1 MEVDITGGVWL
12 PSDPKE
18 PQLFRLDFLNLK
30 MEQFYL
36 RELPEILSEKPVSWL
51 FNHKCKGCTFVN
63 VCRSEADGTPGQ
75 IPYMTEEKAEE
86 LIFPDIEDL
95 TYGLSQFT
103 FDPVTFDP
111 VTFDPVTFDPASI
124 WPDPENL
131 PMPVEFEEAHE
142 EDKPVVG

>member
-1 MEVDITGGVWL
+1 MRGMEVDITGGVWL
-12 PSDPKE
+12 PSDSKE

-36 RELPEILSEKPVSWL
+36 QELPEILSEKPVSWL
-51 FNHKCKGCTFVN
+51 FNHKCKGCTFVD

-75 IPYMTEEKAEE
+75 IPYMTEEKANE

-95 TYGLSQFT
+95 SYGLFQLT
-103 FDPVTFDP
+103 L
-111 VTFDPVTFDPASI
+111 DPADI

-131 PMPVEFEEAHE
+131 PMPDEFEEAHE
-142 EDKPVVG
+142 EDGPVVGYMHEMICS